1 MSTSSPS
8 TETMMRELR
17 DEVRQHLRSGRV
29 IVAIDGLPGAGQAEF
44 ADALAGA
51 FAEEGVTALRASISG
66 FRKPGSAAETDVD
79 ELRRV
84 LVEPFRSKA
93 PQGFALAPGAA
104 LTTAPVDAV
113 LVVDG
118 DFLLRAGLRGL
129 WNWSAWLEVHPSAAS
144 ERLTRETG
152 AEPEPGADANGAA
165 YRREGQAAASAL
177 VDNTDASNPVR
188 IFGDFC

>member
-1 MSTSSPS
+1 MSSTSTSAAK
-8 TETMMRELR
+8 TMRELR

-44 ADALAGA
+44 ADALAAA
-51 FAEEGVTALRASISG
+51 FAEEGETAVRASISG
-66 FRKPGSAAETDVD
+66 FRKPGPARETDVD

-93 PQGFALAPGAA
+93 PEGFALTPGAA
-104 LTTAPVDAV
+104 LTTAPADAV

-118 DFLLRAGLRGL
+118 DFLLRTGLRGL
-129 WNWSAWLEVHPSAAS
+129 WNWSAWLEVHPTAAHA
-144 ERLTRETG
+144 RLARETG
-152 AEPEPGADANGAA
+152 TEPEPGTEANGAA
-165 YRREGQAAASAL
+165 YRREGQAAASAI
-177 VDNTDASNPVR
+177 VENTDAANPVR